1 MKNRLSNSFFRT
13 AAAFALLLSA
23 GSCKDDVA
31 LPMQSIALDT
41 HAILAPSFGTTLSFE
56 VRANCDWQIS
66 VTGDDTSWAQLS
78 RSEATGTATVAVAIG
93 ENATSAS
100 RSLTLRVAAKR
111 NAAVA
116 EELNFVQASATSE
129 GYLSVPDLRTL
140 AADGDYTVTQE
151 VKLRGIVVSSVQDN
165 NYFENCLALQSDLKP
180 RCGITLRTDETLY
193 RNPGEELEIDLKGAV
208 VGVNA
213 ETGVMELKPVSDDR
227 VVRSETTQVT
237 PEALPVTY
245 AQLASGD
252 YESMYVSLDAQVV
265 VSDLN
270 KVLSDNVTVQ
280 TADDERFTLY
290 ARQNSTF
297 GIDAVPVG
305 SGRLCGIA
313 GVYDGN
319 SVVMPCTAADFAAM
333 NAPRFDGG
341 ITLPYVLSIMTRTA
355 TNGDGKYVYYSGSNS
370 TGSIDGVSVTA
381 MDGTG
386 ANITAKLS
394 SSGGNLGFR
403 YWTESSGHHNLP
415 MKSWQE
421 LDQNY
426 ALLTFPLNETIDG
439 PFRFSFGWSASGSAP
454 ANWYLRYSND
464 NVTWYTPAP
473 TDGPHFVIPQGKT
486 VGGGKNFFY
495 WTIDIAPQIPLERRG
510 TLYIR
515 ISPYDGTRVDR
526 SGAAIGNGGEIRL
539 HSCAVVEKVPAFNT
553 EKPAGAVY
561 FEPFDNLTTGL
572 DYRHGDKLAAM
583 LNFCGSDISVWDAAV
598 KNGLSGTHV
607 RQRPGYAQIG
617 FVETQT
623 VAHGSYTN
631 NTGALMTPAFG
642 ASGTLTLSFDA
653 MAYKNTSVFS
663 SSGAKDLKGDLKSVV
678 VEVIGGGTIDGAAKK
693 VVSGL
698 TYTEFNRFSLTIDGA
713 TASTAVRFTSE
724 PASGEFSRWFID
736 NICVTK

>member
-116 EELNFVQASATSE
+116 EELKFVQASATSE

-213 ETGVMELKPVSDDR
+213 ETGVMELKLVSDDR

-539 HSCAVVEKVPAFNT
+539 HSCAVVEKVPVFNT
-553 EKPAGAVY
+553 GKPAGAVY

>member
-23 GSCKDDVA
+23 GACKDDVA

-129 GYLSVPDLRTL
+129 GYLSVPDLRAL

-539 HSCAVVEKVPAFNT
+539 HSCAVVEKVPVFNT

>member
-23 GSCKDDVA
+23 GACKDDVA

-165 NYFENCLALQSDLKP
+165 NYYDGCIALQSDLKP

-539 HSCAVVEKVPAFNT
+539 HSCAVVEKVPVFNT

>member
-1 MKNRLSNSFFRT
+1 
-13 AAAFALLLSA
+13 
-23 GSCKDDVA
+23 
-31 LPMQSIALDT
+31 
-41 HAILAPSFGTTLSFE
+41 
-56 VRANCDWQIS
+56 
-66 VTGDDTSWAQLS
+66 
-78 RSEATGTATVAVAIG
+78 
-93 ENATSAS
+93 
-100 RSLTLRVAAKR
+100 
-111 NAAVA
+111 
-116 EELNFVQASATSE
+116 
-129 GYLSVPDLRTL
+129 
-140 AADGDYTVTQE
+140 
-151 VKLRGIVVSSVQDN
+151 
-165 NYFENCLALQSDLKP
+165 
-180 RCGITLRTDETLY
+180 
-193 RNPGEELEIDLKGAV
+193 
-208 VGVNA
+208 
-213 ETGVMELKPVSDDR
+213 
-227 VVRSETTQVT
+227 
-237 PEALPVTY
+237 
-245 AQLASGD
+245 
-252 YESMYVSLDAQVV
+252 
-265 VSDLN
+265 
-270 KVLSDNVTVQ
+270 
-280 TADDERFTLY
+280 
-290 ARQNSTF
+290 
-297 GIDAVPVG
+297 
-305 SGRLCGIA
+305 
-313 GVYDGN
+313 
-319 SVVMPCTAADFAAM
+319 
-333 NAPRFDGG
+333 
-341 ITLPYVLSIMTRTA
+341 
-355 TNGDGKYVYYSGSNS
+355 
-370 TGSIDGVSVTA
+370 

-539 HSCAVVEKVPAFNT
+539 HSCAVVEKVPVFNT

-663 SSGAKDLKGDLKSVV
+663 NSGAKDLKGDLKSVV

>member
-23 GSCKDDVA
+23 GACKDDVA

-539 HSCAVVEKVPAFNT
+539 HSCAVVEKVPIFNT

>member
-66 VTGDDTSWAQLS
+66 VTGDDTSWVQLS

-403 YWTESSGHHNLP
+403 YWTEFSGHHNLP

-539 HSCAVVEKVPAFNT
+539 HSCAVVEKVPVFNT

>member
-245 AQLASGD
+245 AQLASGN

-280 TADDERFTLY
+280 TAEDERFTLY

-539 HSCAVVEKVPAFNT
+539 HSCAVVEKVPVFNT

>member
-66 VTGDDTSWAQLS
+66 VTGDDTSWVQLS

-539 HSCAVVEKVPAFNT
+539 HSCAVVEKVPVFNT
-553 EKPAGAVY
+553 ERPAGAVY

>member
-23 GSCKDDVA
+23 GACKDDVA
-31 LPMQSIALDT
+31 LPMQSITLDT

-116 EELNFVQASATSE
+116 EELKFVQASATSE

-213 ETGVMELKPVSDDR
+213 ETGVMELKLVSDDR

-539 HSCAVVEKVPAFNT
+539 HSCAVVEKVPVFNT

-561 FEPFDNLTTGL
+561 FEPFDNLTAGL